1 MWNSFYKDFTRIILS
16 KHPRNVVKSHLQKS
30 QNIHTG
36 QKIKRVVIGMSGG
49 VDSTVGAHLLKSKGF
64 EVIGVF
70 MKNWDIADETGEDES
85 EY

>member
-1 MWNSFYKDFTRIILS
+1 MWNSYYKDLTRIVLS
-16 KHPRNVVKSHLQKS
+16 KHPLLQKS

-70 MKNWDIADETGEDES
+70 MKNWDIADETGQDHNLNTEN
-85 EY
+85 Y